1 MTNLIPT
8 IPTDL
13 VDQINYSESSIVSK
27 ILLNSEKLQI
37 TLFAVDKDQSFSEHT
52 TTKEAIVHVIEGEG
66 EFYIKDKWYSFKE
79 NDYFYMPPNC
89 IHSIKAKSKFK
100 FLLYQF

>member
-13 VDQINYSESSIVSK
+13 IDQINYSESSIVSK

-52 TTKEAIVHVIEGEG
+52 TTKEAIVHVIEGDG
-66 EFYIKDKWYSFKE
+66 EFYLKDKWYPFKA
-79 NDYFYMPPNC
+79 NDYFYMPQDFV
-89 IHSIKAKSKFK
+89 HAIKAKSRFK